1 MLLLLT
7 AGCQE
12 GFSGFGA
19 GARARAGSEQLFGAF
34 ADRHLELARDAR
46 FDYARTRLT
55 RGALSPSKL
64 FDDSAAW
71 TGLSER
77 VRMLESF
84 GTASEG
90 RYRLSARSGV
100 PAPLRLADSR
110 HVTTLSRLSGN
121 EYRWDTAVDFAVGP
135 VRPADIALALTR
147 LVAAGEGR
155 TEREARAALL
165 ASAPRTA
172 TALGSAFSLDTL
184 RPVRL
189 ADGSTAVTVG
199 ISLHSDRLRQRYP
212 AFGGYVQRYVDPSR
226 YRVLITDRGGV
237 PFMDVTARD
246 RFLTI
251 RVRTL
256 NGRLVP
262 LSGPARPLPDSLL
275 FQMDFAV
282 KVKLFTIGF
291 HDLRM
296 EMVNGGTGDQERF
309 WAVTARREPGW
320 NLPFITARLLRAP
333 LRRPF
338 AGEGAEFRI
347 GFRDGGA
354 NRPTVLYRQARLTVQ
369 ESAILNFL
377 NGLTSKAMDD
387 LDNAVEREQHLW
399 TRAVFHALQEDARA
413 ALTP

>member
-1 MLLLLT
+1 V
-7 AGCQE
+7 
-12 GFSGFGA
+12 
-19 GARARAGSEQLFGAF
+19 FGAF

-46 FDYARTRLT
+46 FEHARTRMM
-55 RGALSPSKL
+55 RGALSPSRI
-64 FDDSAAW
+64 FNDTAVW
-71 TGLSER
+71 TGASER
-77 VRMLESF
+77 VRLLESF
-84 GTASEG
+84 GTVSDG
-90 RYRLSARSGV
+90 RYRISARPGV
-100 PAPLRLADSR
+100 PAPSRLADSR
-110 HVTTLSRLSGN
+110 HVTTLGRLSDN

-135 VRPADIALALTR
+135 ARPADIASAITR
-147 LVAAGEGR
+147 LIAAGEGR

-165 ASAPRTA
+165 AGAPRTA
-172 TALGSAFSLDTL
+172 AALGSAFSLDTL

-199 ISLHSDRLRQRYP
+199 ISIHSDRLRQRYP

-226 YRVLITDRGGV
+226 YRVLITDRTGV
-237 PFMDVTARD
+237 PFMDVAAKD

-296 EMVNGGTGDQERF
+296 EMVNGAVGDQERF

-338 AGEGAEFRI
+338 TGEGAHFRI
-347 GFRDGGA
+347 GFRDGEGT
-354 NRPTVLYRQARLTVQ
+354 RPTVLYRTARLSVQ

-377 NGLTSKAMDD
+377 NSLTSKAMDD
-387 LDNAVEREQHLW
+387 LDNAVEQEQHRW
-399 TRAVFHALQEDARA
+399 TRAVFHALQDDARA
-413 ALTP
+413 ALGP